1 MYQSSVGSPE
11 CHGTHDTRVILI
23 RNEPPGSSRP
33 LAMPV
38 KASLNRIILST
49 LLNTIFIVKALAI
62 IVTMI
67 EHVQKYPLDMLEEV

>member
-1 MYQSSVGSPE
+1 
-11 CHGTHDTRVILI
+11 
-23 RNEPPGSSRP
+23 
-33 LAMPV
+33 MPV